1 MCGNTGFM
9 KPKALGCS
17 VARMLLRAI
26 NPILLNTY
34 ITNFEVV
41 DWLNKVFQTVTMC
54 PYIFLLPRCVSYNVV
69 LLEAWSINMTVHRLF
84 MKEWHWV
91 TAACI
96 FGRER
101 RDICVN
107 FTLNSVSFL
116 FNEIMDFTLAASK
129 LYCHG

>member
-69 LLEAWSINMTVHRLF
+69 LLEAGSINHDCASSVHGRVALGHCCLYFWKRKKIF
-84 MKEWHWV
+84 MCQLYFE
-91 TAACI
+91 
-96 FGRER
+96 
-101 RDICVN
+101 
-107 FTLNSVSFL
+107 LLFL
-116 FNEIMDFTLAASK
+116 FVQ
-129 LYCHG
+129 